1 MMKFLV
7 MDTDGEARRGRLTFG
22 RGSVD
27 TPAFMP
33 VGTLGSV
40 RAVAPGEV
48 RDCGAQ
54 IILGNTFHLMLRPG
68 TDVIQAHGTLH
79 DFMGWGGP
87 ILTDSG
93 GFQVWSLADKRHI
106 SEKGV
111 RFKSPVDGSSVFL
124 GPEESIAVQRSLG
137 SDVVMC
143 FDECT
148 TYPASVAQARE
159 SMELSMRWASRCRDA
174 PLAPDQALFG
184 IAQGGMYEDLR
195 LESLEALETVGFE
208 GYALGGLSVGEPKAD
223 MLRILKSVAPR
234 MPAQK
239 PRYLMGVGKPEDLL
253 AGVGAGIDM
262 FDCVLPTRNARNGW
276 LYTRTGIV
284 RLKNTAYRDDIR
296 PIDAG
301 CRCPACERFSRAYLR
316 HLYVTRE
323 LLGARLCTLHNL
335 AFFQELM
342 ADIRKSISRGRLTTF
357 AHEFMVNYAGEAG
370 PVA

>member
-1 MMKFLV
+1 MMKFSV
-7 MDTDGEARRGRLTFG
+7 MDTDGEARRGRLAFG
-22 RGSVD
+22 RGSVE

-68 TDVIQAHGTLH
+68 TDVIKAHGTLH
-79 DFMGWGGP
+79 DFMGWDGP

-184 IAQGGMYEDLR
+184 IAQGGMYVDLR

-296 PIDAG
+296 PIEAG

-357 AHEFMVNYAGEAG
+357 AREFMVNYAGEAG